1 MNFKRRFSPSASP
14 IDINL
19 IPLIDVLLVV
29 LIFLTAT
36 TTFTQIQKLDL
47 NLPQVSHAIE
57 LENSNILAISQ
68 DGLYALNG
76 QSIDGHSAQALEQA
90 LQELP
95 SQQPL
100 LIYADSATPHS
111 SVVRVLEAAQRSQ
124 LAKVSFATQATP

>member
-76 QSIDGHSAQALEQA
+76 QSIDGHSAPAIEQA
-90 LQELP
+90 LQTL
-95 SQQPL
+95 SAQQPL
-100 LIYADSATPHS
+100 LIYADSATPHA
-111 SVVRVLEAAQRSQ
+111 SVVRVLEAAQRLK

>member
-1 MNFKRRFSPSASP
+1 MNFKRRFTPSASP

-47 NLPQVSHAIE
+47 SLPQVSSATE

-76 QSIDGHSAQALEQA
+76 LSIDGHTAQALEVA
-90 LQELP
+90 LRDLP
-95 SQQPL
+95 LHQPL
-100 LIYADSATPHS
+100 LIYADSATPHAA
-111 SVVRVLEAAQRSQ
+111 VVRVLEAAQRLQ
-124 LAKVSFATQATP
+124 LGKVSFATQPSP